1 MISPRLSSIRSS
13 CTGLDDILSTV
24 PQLLPAGA
32 PPVTSRQGVP
42 QPAKAV
48 LVYLLKRNQ
57 PEQNRGRHL
66 HGTPASAPHASAP
79 YASAPYAS
87 APYASAPYASAPYA
101 SAPYASAPY
110 AQRHTLQ
117 RHTLQRHTLQRHT
130 LQRHTLQR
138 HTLQRH
144 TLQRHRKRFLAH
156 AICLLIAAFT
166 SVPRLS
172 ISLK

>member
-66 HGTPASAPHASAP
+66 HGTP
-79 YASAPYAS
+79 
-87 APYASAPYASAPYA
+87 ASAPYASAPYA